1 VKTGFDDL
9 DSIMQINKGDL
20 IVVASR
26 PAMGKSTL
34 ALNILSNV
42 AIKEKKPVLMFNLE
56 SSKENIIN
64 KLIISNSMV
73 EADKFEIY
81 DKYQK
86 GKIMKPELIDDDWD
100 RIFYGLNILKDAPIF
115 IDTTAPYTIEDICKK
130 SRELKLKENIELIII
145 DYLQLIQFDK
155 SKALS
160 RDNETREI
168 LKELNILAKELN
180 IPIIVTS
187 QLSRKVEERSDK
199 RPIIADFSNT
209 SSSIFTYS
217 NKILFLYRDSYYN
230 KSQKSNITDIIIAKN
245 ENGKI
250 RYNKI
255 RVDARILY
263 VWKYYCF

>member
-1 VKTGFDDL
+1 MKTGFDDL
-9 DSIMQINKGDL
+9 DSIIQINKGDL

-34 ALNILSNV
+34 VLNILSNV
-42 AIKEKKPVLMFNLE
+42 VIKEKKAVLLFNLE

-86 GKIMKPELIDDDWD
+86 GKIIKPELTDDDWD
-100 RIFYGLNILKDAPIF
+100 RIFYGVNILKDVPTF
-115 IDTTAPYTIEDICKK
+115 IGTNTPYTINDICKR
-130 SRELKLKENIELIII
+130 SRELKPKENIELIII

-168 LKELNILAKELN
+168 LKELKILAKELN
-180 IPIIVTS
+180 IPIIITS
-187 QLSRKVEERSDK
+187 QLSRKTEEKNDK
-199 RPIIADFSNT
+199 RPIITDFSNT
-209 SSSIFTYS
+209 SSSILTYS

-230 KSQKSNITDIIIAKN
+230 ESNKSNITDVIVAKN
-245 ENGKI
+245 DKGEI

-255 RVDARILY
+255 RMDARILY
-263 VWKYYCF
+263 VWKYY

>member
-1 VKTGFDDL
+1 MKTGFDDL

-42 AIKEKKPVLMFNLE
+42 AIKEKRPVLMFNLE

-86 GKIMKPELIDDDWD
+86 GKIKKPELRDDDWD
-100 RIFYGLNILKDAPIF
+100 RICFGLNILKNAPIF
-115 IDTTAPYTIEDICKK
+115 MGTTAPYTIDDICNK
-130 SRELKLKENIELIII
+130 SRELKLKGNIELIII

-180 IPIIVTS
+180 LPIIVTS
-187 QLSRKVEERSDK
+187 QLSRKVEERSNK

-209 SSSIFTYS
+209 SSSILTYS

-230 KSQKSNITDIIIAKN
+230 KSNKSNITDIIVAKN
-245 ENGKI
+245 EEGNI
-250 RYNKI
+250 RYN
-255 RVDARILY
+255 
-263 VWKYYCF
+263 

>member
-1 VKTGFDDL
+1 MKTGFDDL

-26 PAMGKSTL
+26 PAMGKSIL
-34 ALNILSNV
+34 VLNILSNV
-42 AIKEKKPVLMFNLE
+42 AIKKKKSVLLFNLE
-56 SSKENIIN
+56 SSKEDIIN

-73 EADKFEIY
+73 KADKFELY

-86 GKIMKPELIDDDWD
+86 GEIIKHELTDDDWN
-100 RIFYGLNILKDAPIF
+100 RIDYGLNTLKDAQIF
-115 IDTTAPYTIEDICKK
+115 ICTTVPYTIEDICKK

-168 LKELNILAKELN
+168 LKELNILVKELN

-209 SSSIFTYS
+209 SSSTFIYS

-230 KSQKSNITDIIIAKN
+230 KFQKSNITDIIIAKN
-245 ENGKI
+245 ENGNI

>member
-1 VKTGFDDL
+1 MKTGFDDL

-34 ALNILSNV
+34 VLNILSNV
-42 AIKEKKPVLMFNLE
+42 AIKEKKAVLLFNLE
-56 SSKENIIN
+56 NSKENIIN
-64 KLIISNSMV
+64 KLIISNSMA
-73 EADKFEIY
+73 ETDKFKIY

-86 GKIMKPELIDDDWD
+86 EKIIKHELTDDYWD
-100 RIFYGLNILKDAPIF
+100 RISYGLNLLKDAPIL
-115 IDTTAPYTIEDICKK
+115 ISTSAPYTIDDVCRK
-130 SRELKLKENIELIII
+130 SRELNLKENIELIII

-209 SSSIFTYS
+209 SSSTFIYS

-230 KSQKSNITDIIIAKN
+230 KFQKSNITDIIIAKN
-245 ENGKI
+245 ENGNI

>member
-1 VKTGFDDL
+1 MKTGFDDL

-20 IVVASR
+20 IIVASR

-180 IPIIVTS
+180 ISEHERVKIVSQNGVTS
-187 QLSRKVEERSDK
+187 EFNVVYSDTVK
-199 RPIIADFSNT
+199 KEHLYAPMHYIETNSLTPSLYDPYSKEPSYKTVAVNII
-209 SSSIFTYS
+209 
-217 NKILFLYRDSYYN
+217 K
-230 KSQKSNITDIIIAKN
+230 
-245 ENGKI
+245 
-250 RYNKI
+250 
-255 RVDARILY
+255 
-263 VWKYYCF
+263 